1 MYAIKINI
9 SGTVNASMVNS
20 YMPILDY
27 VEGKRK
33 VAALIMIINSGG
45 GDAVSSQL
53 LFEKIEKIR
62 KKKRV
67 YSMVQG
73 IGASGAYWIACA
85 SDKIYALDTS
95 IVGSIGIIS
104 VVPNVKKLLSAIG
117 IDVNIYKVGQHKDML
132 SPFSEPDKA
141 DEEIYMSLMQDV
153 YRKFYDSVKLRRGF
167 SEEEMANLAN
177 GQVFS
182 APMAKRNR
190 MIDEIGN
197 YDRMVDDLKKDL
209 KKKLKIKEVRIKRPL
224 ISRFLNP

>member
-9 SGTVNASMVNS
+9 SGTINASMVNS

-27 VEGKRK
+27 VEGKRN
-33 VAALIMIINSGG
+33 VAALIMVINSGG

-62 KKKRV
+62 KKKKV
-67 YSMVQG
+67 YSLIQG
-73 IGASGAYWIACA
+73 VGASGAYWIACS

-141 DEEIYMSLMQDV
+141 DEEIYLSLIQDV
-153 YRKFYDSVKLRRGF
+153 YRKFYDSVKLRRNF
-167 SEEEMANLAN
+167 SDEEMANVAN

-190 MIDEIGN
+190 IIDEIGN
-197 YDRMVDDLKKDL
+197 YDRMADDLKKDL
-209 KKKLKIKEVRIKRPL
+209 KKKLKIKEIRVKRPL
-224 ISRFLNP
+224 ISRLLNP

>member
-9 SGTVNASMVNS
+9 SGTINVSMVNS

-27 VEGKRK
+27 VEGKRN
-33 VAALIMIINSGG
+33 VAALIMVINSGG

-62 KKKRV
+62 KKKKV
-67 YSMVQG
+67 YSLIQG
-73 IGASGAYWIACA
+73 IGASGAYWIACS

-141 DEEIYMSLMQDV
+141 DEEIYISLIQDV
-153 YRKFYDSVKLRRGF
+153 YRKFYDSVKLRRNF
-167 SEEEMANLAN
+167 SDEEMANVAN

-197 YDRMVDDLKKDL
+197 YDRMADDLKKDL
-209 KKKLKIKEVRIKRPL
+209 KKKLKIKEIKVKRPL